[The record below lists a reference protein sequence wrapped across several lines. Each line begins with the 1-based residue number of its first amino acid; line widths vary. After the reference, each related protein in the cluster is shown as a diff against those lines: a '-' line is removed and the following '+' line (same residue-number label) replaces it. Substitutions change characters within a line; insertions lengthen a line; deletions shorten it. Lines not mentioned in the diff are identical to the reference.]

1 MTDPHSHLQ
10 PPRLAEALLRVF
22 APRGEFGQSVL
33 GDLQT
38 LMGLFAV
45 VALTL
50 GAVGLYG
57 VMSYGVAQR
66 TNEIGVRI
74 ALGADTR
81 DVTAMVVGQGMKLA
95 LIEVGVGL
103 VGSFA
108 ITRVMNSLLFNVS
121 ATDLVTFATVS
132 ALLVLTA
139 LLASYLPARRATK
152 IDPMTAMRSE

>member
-1 MTDPHSHLQ
+1 M
-10 PPRLAEALLRVF
+10 
-22 APRGEFGQSVL
+22 
-33 GDLQT
+33 T

-57 VMSYGVAQR
+57 VLSYGVVQR

-74 ALGADTR
+74 ALGAATR

-95 LIEVGVGL
+95 LIGVRVGL
-103 VGSFA
+103 VASFA
-108 ITRVMNSLLFNVS
+108 ITRVMSSLLFNVS

>member
-1 MTDPHSHLQ
+1 M
-10 PPRLAEALLRVF
+10 
-22 APRGEFGQSVL
+22 L

-38 LMGLFAV
+38 LMGVYAV

-81 DVTAMVVGQGMKLA
+81 DVTAMVVGQG
-95 LIEVGVGL
+95 
-103 VGSFA
+103 
-108 ITRVMNSLLFNVS
+108 
-121 ATDLVTFATVS
+121 
-132 ALLVLTA
+132 
-139 LLASYLPARRATK
+139 
-152 IDPMTAMRSE
+152 RSWP

>member
-1 MTDPHSHLQ
+1 M
-10 PPRLAEALLRVF
+10 
-22 APRGEFGQSVL
+22 L

-95 LIEVGVGL
+95 LIGVGVGL
-103 VGSFA
+103 VASFA
-108 ITRVMNSLLFNVS
+108 ITRVMSSLLFNVS
-121 ATDLVTFATVS
+121 ATDLVTFASVS

>member
-1 MTDPHSHLQ
+1 M
-10 PPRLAEALLRVF
+10 
-22 APRGEFGQSVL
+22 L

-74 ALGADTR
+74 ALGAATR

-95 LIEVGVGL
+95 LIGVGVGL
-103 VGSFA
+103 VASFA
-108 ITRVMNSLLFNVS
+108 ITRVMSSLLFNVS